1 MNKETYPST
10 NIIQQ
15 PNKKANIETRFANRM
30 QSIFSAAGQIVND
43 FYLEIGIYCIGLL
56 NASLVAWSIYTDLMV
71 DNQPLLYAIALGIIA
86 LIAVE
91 GLAVYLVGAAA
102 KTNNSWLWF
111 FSVIFAGFF
120 TFAHSYGS
128 ANISHYITWAVPFFI
143 VVGYWARTIKSEI
156 EDNAKRQQAIEDEE
170 RIRQQQI
177 EDEERRAELERKARQ
192 QAIEDEERRI
202 ELEIKRLNAEQKHT
216 ERMAKITQQSV
227 QSTVQGT
234 VQSTVQPLTPTDVK
248 NAVSEAEKPIN
259 ITKLAKNLGVSR
271 GTLYTRL
278 NSLVS
283 NGEMIKNG
291 NGYEVV
297 E

>member
-1 MNKETYPST
+1 MNKETHPST
-10 NIIQQ
+10 NIIHQT
-15 PNKKANIETRFANRM
+15 NKKDNIETRFANRM

-56 NASLVAWSIYTDLMV
+56 NASLVAWSIYTDLV
-71 DNQPLLYAIALGIIA
+71 ADNQPLLYAIVLGVIA

-128 ANISHYITWAVPFFI
+128 ANISHYITWAIPFF
-143 VVGYWARTIKSEI
+143 VVIGYWARTIKVETETGQADKAQLEREEI
-156 EDNAKRQQAIEDEE
+156 ERKR
-170 RIRQQQI
+170 R
-177 EDEERRAELERKARQ
+177 
-192 QAIEDEERRI
+192 IEDEERRI

-216 ERMAKITQQSV
+216 ERMAKIAQKSV
-227 QSTVQGT
+227 QESVQGT
-234 VQSTVQPLTPTDVK
+234 VQSSVQSLTPGDVK
-248 NAVSEAEKPIN
+248 NAVSGAEKPIN
-259 ITKLAKNLGVSR
+259 VTQLAKSLGISR

-278 NSLVS
+278 NSLVNS
-283 NGEMIKNG
+283 GEMVKNG
-291 NGYEVV
+291 NGYEVI